1 MEDFRDFTDR
11 DEQSS
16 FEGRSRHAADD
27 VAWEFSTITDVAEE
41 FGFTLRALRFYEE
54 KGLVSP
60 RRSGNRRLY
69 SPRDR
74 RRLEI
79 IAQGKRIGL
88 ALEEIR
94 EILRASSDGGT
105 PARRHL
111 EIALE
116 KAKARVEEIH
126 AEQRELE
133 ENLQE
138 ALLLI
143 ADFKSRLGD
152 SN

>member
-1 MEDFRDFTDR
+1 MDDYRTHEDHEERPPGIAKSSETDT
-11 DEQSS
+11 S
-16 FEGRSRHAADD
+16 
-27 VAWEFSTITDVAEE
+27 WEFASIGEVADE

-54 KGLVSP
+54 KGLISP

-94 EILRASSDGGT
+94 EILRAGGEASNG
-105 PARRHL
+105 ARRHL
-111 EIALE
+111 EVALE
-116 KAKARVEEIH
+116 KAQSRMDEIH
-126 AEQRELE
+126 AEQQQLQ

-143 ADFKSRLGD
+143 ADLKARLGKA
-152 SN
+152 N

>member
-1 MEDFRDFTDR
+1 MEDYREFGGGDARTG
-11 DEQSS
+11 ST
-16 FEGRSRHAADD
+16 GADKSAEHD
-27 VAWEFSTITDVAEE
+27 TSWGFASIGEVAEE

-54 KGLVSP
+54 KGLISP

-94 EILRASSDGGT
+94 EILRAGGD
-105 PARRHL
+105 AGSRRHL
-111 EIALE
+111 EVALD
-116 KAKARVEEIH
+116 KCLSRVDEIH
-126 AEQRELE
+126 VEQKELKENLE
-133 ENLQE
+133 E
-138 ALLLI
+138 AVLLI
-143 ADFKSRLGD
+143 GDLKSRLGK

>member
-1 MEDFRDFTDR
+1 MGSERLPPDGN
-11 DEQSS
+11 E
-16 FEGRSRHAADD
+16 RSARGGIAGTGESEAT
-27 VAWEFSTITDVAEE
+27 WEFATIGEVARK

-69 SPRDR
+69 SPRDQ

-94 EILRASSDGGT
+94 TILRASNEGG
-105 PARRHL
+105 AGSRRHL
-111 EIALE
+111 EVALE
-116 KAKARVEEIH
+116 KCEARVEEIR
-126 AEQRELE
+126 AEKQLLDEYLAE
-133 ENLQE
+133 TLQV
-138 ALLLI
+138 LDDL
-143 ADFKSRLGD
+143 KSRLKI
-152 SN
+152 ST